1 MNTPNDP
8 RALAHRLTTV
18 GHALHH
24 RLFAQLHDSG
34 IHPKTLLLLRAV
46 DGRVDAPWVAD
57 RLDRGGKR
65 ATALA
70 ERGWIVRTDDAWS
83 LTDDGRALLDRVDAE
98 RSALLADVPE
108 EQLANLTTALDAL
121 ANALGVDDDES
132 ADRPARG
139 FRVDL
144 GAGPRGFGPG
154 ARRAFGPNEHRG
166 FRVGERL
173 GPRRPFE
180 PADAPAAPDA
190 HPEGHGEHDYGQPGS
205 DGHGERGESHG
216 HGPHGDSHRHGQHR
230 HGRGHGEHRG
240 ERGESAS
247 HGEHRHGRGAHG
259 CGGEH
264 RRHRRE
270 ERAYERGFDA
280 GFRRGREAG
289 APPAAQD

>member
-1 MNTPNDP
+1 MNTPTDP

-24 RLFAQLHDSG
+24 RLFAQLRDSG
-34 IHPKTLLLLRAV
+34 IHPKTLLLLSAV

-57 RLDRGGKR
+57 RLERGGKR
-65 ATALA
+65 VAALA

-98 RSALLADVPE
+98 RSALLSDVPE
-108 EQLANLTTALDAL
+108 EHLANLTTALDAI

-166 FRVGERL
+166 FRVGERP

-180 PADAPAAPDA
+180 PADPPAAPDA
-190 HPEGHGEHDYGQPGS
+190 RPQS
-205 DGHGERGESHG
+205 HGERDESHG
-216 HGPHGDSHRHGQHR
+216 HGPHGEHRHGHGPHGEHR
-230 HGRGHGEHRG
+230 HGHGHGEHRG
-240 ERGESAS
+240 ERGET
-247 HGEHRHGRGAHG
+247 RHGRGAHG

-280 GFRRGREAG
+280 GFQRGREAG
-289 APPAAQD
+289 APPAAQG

>member
-65 ATALA
+65 VTALA
-70 ERGWIVRTDDAWS
+70 ERGWIARTDDAWS
-83 LTDDGRALLDRVDAE
+83 LTADGRALLDRADAE

-121 ANALGVDDDES
+121 ANALGIDDDES

-166 FRVGERL
+166 FRVGERP

-180 PADAPAAPDA
+180 PADPGAAPDA
-190 HPEGHGEHDYGQPGS
+190 RPQ
-205 DGHGERGESHG
+205 GHGERGESHG
-216 HGPHGDSHRHGQHR
+216 HGPHGESHRHGEHR
-230 HGRGHGEHRG
+230 HGHGEHHG

>member
-1 MNTPNDP
+1 MNTPDDP

-65 ATALA
+65 VTALA
-70 ERGWIVRTDDAWS
+70 ERGWIARTDDAWS

-121 ANALGVDDDES
+121 ANALGVDDDET
-132 ADRPARG
+132 AGRPARG

-166 FRVGERL
+166 FRVGERP

-180 PADAPAAPDA
+180 PADPPAAPDA
-190 HPEGHGEHDYGQPGS
+190 RPQSHGEH
-205 DGHGERGESHG
+205 GESHG
-216 HGPHGDSHRHGQHR
+216 HGPHGESHRYGEHRHGH
-230 HGRGHGEHRG
+230 GHGEHRG
-240 ERGESAS
+240 ERSETH

-259 CGGEH
+259 CGDGPRH

-289 APPAAQD
+289 APPAAPD

>member
-1 MNTPNDP
+1 MNTPTDP

-24 RLFAQLHDSG
+24 RHFAQLRDSG
-34 IHPKTLLLLRAV
+34 IHPKTLLLLSAV
-46 DGRVDAPWVAD
+46 DGRVDAPWVTD
-57 RLDRGGKR
+57 RLERGGKR
-65 ATALA
+65 VAALA

-166 FRVGERL
+166 FRVGERP

-180 PADAPAAPDA
+180 PADPPAAPDA
-190 HPEGHGEHDYGQPGS
+190 RPQS
-205 DGHGERGESHG
+205 HGERGESHG
-216 HGPHGDSHRHGQHR
+216 HGPHGEHRHGHGHGEHR
-230 HGRGHGEHRG
+230 HGHGEHRG
-240 ERGESAS
+240 ERGET
-247 HGEHRHGRGAHG
+247 RHGRGAHG

-280 GFRRGREAG
+280 GFQRGREAG
-289 APPAAQD
+289 APPAAQG

>member
-1 MNTPNDP
+1 MNTPDDP

-65 ATALA
+65 VTALA
-70 ERGWIVRTDDAWS
+70 ERGWIARTDDAWS

-121 ANALGVDDDES
+121 ANALGVDDDET
-132 ADRPARG
+132 AGRPARG

-166 FRVGERL
+166 FRVGERP

-180 PADAPAAPDA
+180 PADPPAAPDA
-190 HPEGHGEHDYGQPGS
+190 RPQSHGEH
-205 DGHGERGESHG
+205 GESHG
-216 HGPHGDSHRHGQHR
+216 HGPHGESHRYGEHRHGH
-230 HGRGHGEHRG
+230 GHGEHRG
-240 ERGESAS
+240 ERSETH

-259 CGGEH
+259 CGDGPRH